1 MKIELLEEPLIE
13 FADDFLCDDPKK
25 GILTT
30 GFYSLSNNTHNS
42 EINYSIIGTKKQIE
56 IYNEFV
62 EKLKNP
68 IESTSVFKIKNN
80 NVTINSE
87 SGEISLFEDDEILNE
102 NETPFE
108 GINKKLNPDFPG
120 FNENSCF
127 KCKFQNNPDNDI
139 ILKSNEIDNIL
150 NGDEKLHNKL
160 FKIIDLFK
168 TAYVELIEN
177 NLTGT
182 PDIIILIIGKE
193 LFEDFSSIQIGN
205 KWLNF
210 RRILKAEIIALDKNV
225 PIQII
230 LEDTLTGKKKSL
242 QDLSMIAWNYCI
254 AQYYKTANCTPWTIK
269 DIDSDT
275 CYLGISFHKVTESD
289 DNDLRSSI
297 AQAFN
302 KDGKGLIFTGKQ
314 FEWNSNKTKVVAPH
328 LKYDYAKE
336 LIINVLKQ
344 YVKINKHTPK
354 RVVIHKTSDFWDS
367 YINEEYNEVDGIV
380 QGIVEVLGNDVEY
393 DLVTVKS
400 SKIRVL
406 RNGAYPSIRGTMLKI
421 SDEKAILYTSGYV
434 PYFNTYPGAYV
445 PVPLQIENI
454 GETPIKEICKEVL
467 ALTKMNFNNADYFDS
482 LPITLQF
489 SMKVGEI
496 IQYMPEDVDNPPNKY
511 YFYM

>member
-13 FADDFLCDDPKK
+13 FAEDFLCDDPKK
-25 GILTT
+25 GIMTT
-30 GFYSLSNNTHNS
+30 GFYSISNNTHRS
-42 EINYSIIGTKKQIE
+42 EIHYSIIGTKKQIE
-56 IYNEFV
+56 TYNEFIYT
-62 EKLKNP
+62 LSNP

-80 NVTINSE
+80 QTTINSE
-87 SGEISLFEDDEILNE
+87 SGEIQFDE
-102 NETPFE
+102 NEENEENINFE
-108 GINKKLNPDFPG
+108 GKNKKLNPDFPG
-120 FNENSCF
+120 FNENTCF

-139 ILKSNEIDNIL
+139 VIKTNEVSGIINSEEKKF
-150 NGDEKLHNKL
+150 EKLYKM
-160 FKIIDLFK
+160 IDLYK
-168 TAYVELIEN
+168 NSYLDLIEN
-177 NLTGT
+177 NLSGS
-182 PDIIILIIGKE
+182 PDIIVIVIGKE
-193 LFEDFSSIQIGN
+193 IFDEFSTILVGG

-210 RRILKAEIIALDKNV
+210 RRILKAEIISLDKNI
-225 PIQII
+225 PIQLV
-230 LEDTLTGKKKSL
+230 LEDTITGKKKSL
-242 QDLSMIAWNYCI
+242 QDSSMVAWNYCI

-275 CYLGISFHKVTESD
+275 CYLGISFHKVTESG

-314 FEWNSNKTKVVAPH
+314 FEWNTNKTKVVTPH

-336 LIINVLKQ
+336 LINNVLKQ

-367 YINEEYNEVDGIV
+367 YYNEEYNEVDGFV
-380 QGIVEVLGNDVEY
+380 QGIQEALGNDVEF
-393 DLVTVKS
+393 DLVTIKS
-400 SKIRVL
+400 SRIRIL
-406 RNGAYPSIRGTMLKI
+406 RNGAYPAIRGTMMKI
-421 SDEKAILYTSGYV
+421 SDEKAVLYTSGYV
-434 PYFNTYPGAYV
+434 PYFNTYPGSYV

-454 GETPIKEICKEVL
+454 GETPIKQICKEVL

-496 IQYMPEDVDNPPNKY
+496 IQHMPDDVDNPPNKY